1 MLLPLLRL
9 RGAMSAPAALWLAL
23 LQHVQAAGAGAGDAA
38 AKAELEQ
45 ALELLSKH
53 AGVKA
58 DSAADRRRYGV
69 AAPLAEVY
77 AAGCAA
83 LGLAPGGK
91 SPIESAPKFVK
102 YLEAVTAKG
111 WFKGVAEGS
120 PEYDT
125 KYQQVMD
132 KFASNFPDAVAE
144 ANAAAAKPKPK
155 PGVGEGAGAGAP
167 RSAAKAA
174 APAADAG
181 DVAAADACKEEGNQL
196 LLKKQYEA
204 AVKKYSEALE
214 LSGTGPNSH
223 LYYCNRAA
231 AYFHLEDFDKALEDC
246 SVAVALAPDYAKA
259 HARSAQASLKV
270 GDSDGARASAERA
283 LELEPDN
290 SVAKSVLKALGGSGA
305 AGGGE
310 MDPMSSM
317 MGGMGGM
324 ADLLKGMDPAAMES
338 LRGLA
343 KPGGGMPDIGSL
355 MSNPAVMQMMSN
367 PAFMAQAQKAM
378 QDPQMA
384 AMAQQMAK
392 DPNAM
397 ANMMG
402 GMGGPKGGKR

>member
-1 MLLPLLRL
+1 
-9 RGAMSAPAALWLAL
+9 MSAPAALWLAV
-23 LQHVQAAGAGAGDAA
+23 LQYVKAASAGAGDAA
-38 AKAELEQ
+38 AKVDLEQ

-53 AGVKA
+53 AGVKV
-58 DSAADRRRYGV
+58 DNAADRRRHGV
-69 AAPLAEVY
+69 AAPLAEVF
-77 AAGCAA
+77 AAGCTA
-83 LGLAPGGK
+83 LGLAPGAK
-91 SPIESAPKFVK
+91 NPVESAPKFVK

-132 KFASNFPDAVAE
+132 KFASNFPEAVAE
-144 ANAAAAKPKPK
+144 ANAAAAAKPK
-155 PGVGEGAGAGAP
+155 PGMGAGAGAGAP

-181 DVAAADACKEEGNQL
+181 DVVAADACKEEGNQL
-196 LLKKQYEA
+196 LLNKQYQA

-231 AYFHLEDFDKALEDC
+231 AHFHLEEFDKALEDC
-246 SVAVALAPDYAKA
+246 SVAVALVPDYAKA
-259 HARSAQASLKV
+259 HARSAQASLKL

-283 LELEPDN
+283 LELEPEN
-290 SVAKSVLKALGGSGA
+290 SVAKSVLKAVGGSGA
-305 AGGGE
+305 VGAGE
-310 MDPMSSM
+310 TNPMSSM

-324 ADLLKGMDPAAMES
+324 AGMAELLQGMDPAAMES

-343 KPGGGMPDIGSL
+343 QPGGGGMPDLGAL

-367 PAFMAQAQKAM
+367 PAFMAQAERAM
-378 QDPQMA
+378 QQNPQMA
-384 AMAQQMAK
+384 AMAQQMAR

-402 GMGGPKGGKR
+402 SMGGPKGGKR